1 MSDEW
6 IRASEIPNYVFCRRA
21 WWLKRTRQ
29 IQPENVRELKQGSK
43 HHEDHGRVVHQVQL
57 LKRTAVV
64 LFVLVLALA
73 AYRFLL
79 L

>member
-21 WWLKRTRQ
+21 WWLKRTRHV
-29 IQPENVRELKQGSK
+29 QPANMRELKQGTQ
-43 HHEDHGRVVHQVQL
+43 HHASHGRTVKQVQV

-64 LFVLVLALA
+64 LFVIVLALA